1 MANEVVTITALE
13 IADLTPANIEVPDL
27 DALVE
32 NVDNMLAKYKEFPV
46 VEESYGKAKDLR
58 SEIAKTIKDISDQR
72 KDIEKRVLGNWPDV
86 KKKMMSIEKQGK
98 QASDLLKSQMVP
110 VENERKERRREVIMN
125 DVTSLANEQGVDR
138 DRIQF
143 NEKWLNKT
151 YSRNDMLSEIN
162 SQISQIK
169 KDDELR
175 ALKISQI
182 EVESGSAGV
191 SPEPYIAMLAY
202 RDLADVKSQIH
213 RDVEIKQAK
222 LDEAKRVQEETI
234 KRQQEREANA
244 KQVGDKLV
252 DENGEVVT
260 PAKAEPKVYTRTLHV
275 TGTSAQLNKLAK
287 FMRTSGMTFEGE

>member
-1 MANEVVTITALE
+1 MANEVATITDLE
-13 IADLTPANIEVPDL
+13 ITNLTPAHIEVPNLDDL
-27 DALVE
+27 VAGTDSS
-32 NVDNMLAKYKEFPV
+32 LAQYREFPV
-46 VEESYGKAKDLR
+46 TEESYDTAKELR
-58 SEIAKTIKDISDQR
+58 TKISNTIKNISSQR
-72 KDIEKRVLGNWPDV
+72 KNIEEQVLGNWPDI
-86 KKKMMSIEKQGK
+86 KNKMMSIEKQGK

-110 VENERKERRREVIMN
+110 VENERKERRREVVMN
-125 DVTSLANEQGVDR
+125 DVVSLANEQNVDWLQ
-138 DRIQF
+138 IQF

-182 EVESGSAGV
+182 EVEAGSVGV

-222 LDEAKRVQEETI
+222 LNEAKRVQEETI

>member
-1 MANEVVTITALE
+1 MANEVATITDLE
-13 IADLTPANIEVPDL
+13 ITNLTPAHIEVPNLDDL
-27 DALVE
+27 VAGTDSS
-32 NVDNMLAKYKEFPV
+32 LAQYREFPV
-46 VEESYGKAKDLR
+46 TEESYDTAKELR
-58 SEIAKTIKDISDQR
+58 TKISNTIKNISSQR
-72 KDIEKRVLGNWPDV
+72 KNIEEQVLGNWPDI
-86 KKKMMSIEKQGK
+86 KNKMMSIEKQGK

-110 VENERKERRREVIMN
+110 VENERKERRREVVMN
-125 DVTSLANEQGVDR
+125 DVVSLANEQNVDWLQ
-138 DRIQF
+138 IQF

-182 EVESGSAGV
+182 EVEAGSVGV

-222 LDEAKRVQEETI
+222 LNEAKRVQEETI

-260 PAKAEPKVYTRTLHV
+260 LAKAEPKVYTRTLHV